1 MKGASGRSCK
11 IELKHVSFIHVN
23 PSAVLDS
30 LHFIHYSSTSC
41 NIVKKNTFRFC
52 SFLYQ
57 TLLSA
62 MTEYKAIL
70 GRGKIGKQ
78 VGPTHLLKSN
88 KLWCHPVGHKS
99 YLKVYLAD

>member
-1 MKGASGRSCK
+1 MSLLSMS
-11 IELKHVSFIHVN
+11 ILPLSWTVYISFIIPV
-23 PSAVLDS
+23 PVVIL
-30 LHFIHYSSTSC
+30 
-41 NIVKKNTFRFC
+41 KKKTFRFC
-52 SFLYQ
+52 SLLYQ